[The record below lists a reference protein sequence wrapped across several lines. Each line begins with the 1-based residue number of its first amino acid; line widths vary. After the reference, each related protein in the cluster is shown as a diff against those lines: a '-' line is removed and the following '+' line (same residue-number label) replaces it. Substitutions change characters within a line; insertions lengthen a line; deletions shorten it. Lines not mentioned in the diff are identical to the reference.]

1 VNRTRKSWTLA
12 VLAAALWLASAQE
25 AHAAAVWQVVSVQ
38 VEGDAQPWLDLIKK
52 ANAVRKR
59 LALPPVRVVQATL
72 AGDATGT
79 YFIDIEY
86 ASLAAFAESV
96 AKLEADAEWPG
107 LLKQFQ
113 TYPKSKLLE
122 NSLFTDRTPEGVEAA
137 SLKPGGY
144 ATGLAVRVDGDP
156 SAYLALLPKITAA
169 FERIGVPAPRVW
181 QATLAGEGS
190 GTILITTA
198 YPSLAALEE
207 AQKKTDGDAEFQ
219 SLRRQAEATG
229 RKIVSNLLVRERT
242 PQ

>member
-1 VNRTRKSWTLA
+1 MNRTRKSWTLA
-12 VLAAALWLASAQE
+12 VLAALWLASAQE

-79 YFIDIEY
+79 YFVDIEY

-96 AKLEADAEWPG
+96 AKLEADAEWQG

-122 NSLFTDRTPEGVEAA
+122 NSLFTDRTPEGVEAT

-156 SAYLALLPKITAA
+156 SAYLALLSKFRAVFQRLGA
-169 FERIGVPAPRVW
+169 PANRVW
-181 QATLAGEGS
+181 QATLAGEGTGS
-190 GTILITTA
+190 ILITTA
-198 YPSLAALEE
+198 YPNLAAWEE
-207 AQKKTDGDAEFQ
+207 AQKKTEGDAEFQ
-219 SLRRQAEATG
+219 SLRRQADATG
-229 RKIVSNLLVRERT
+229 RKIVSSLLVRERT
-242 PQ
+242 PR